1 LPGVDEPTKKVEVTV
16 LPALRMSRRL
26 LTGTVVALMACERSS
41 TAPTEVGAA
50 PRPKF
55 SVVTNQ
61 TDRPFA
67 FNLNGCS
74 ERVHVSGTFHVL
86 LTSTVSE
93 SGETT
98 DRFHINADGTGLGL
112 TSGAAYSVH
121 EVINAT
127 DHGRDGT
134 PRVSSGNDTEV
145 LHGEGDVPDLFFR
158 QHYQFTV
165 NANGEVTVDF
175 NNIESTCS

>member
-1 LPGVDEPTKKVEVTV
+1 
-16 LPALRMSRRL
+16 MSRRV
-26 LTGTVVALMACERSS
+26 LTGTVLALMGCERSA
-41 TAPTEVGAA
+41 TAPTQVSAPSRLTFAVG
-50 PRPKF
+50 
-55 SVVTNQ
+55 TNQ

-67 FNLNGCS
+67 FNVNGCS

-98 DRFHINADGTGLGL
+98 DRFHINADGAGLGL
-112 TSGAAYSVH
+112 TSGAAYSFH

-127 DHGRDGT
+127 DRGRDGS

-145 LHGEGDVPDLFFR
+145 LHGEGGASDLFFR

-175 NNIESTCS
+175 NDIESICS

>member
-1 LPGVDEPTKKVEVTV
+1 L
-16 LPALRMSRRL
+16 
-26 LTGTVVALMACERSS
+26 
-41 TAPTEVGAA
+41 
-50 PRPKF
+50 

-61 TDRPFA
+61 ERPFA
-67 FNLNGCS
+67 FNVPGCS
-74 ERVHVSGTFHVL
+74 ERVHVIGTFHVV

-98 DRFHINADGTGLGL
+98 DRFHINADGAGLGL
-112 TSGAAYSVH
+112 TSGAAYSIH

-145 LHGEGDVPDLFFR
+145 IHGEGGVQDLFFR
-158 QHYQFTV
+158 QHYQFAV

-175 NNIESTCS
+175 NDIESICS

>member
-1 LPGVDEPTKKVEVTV
+1 M
-16 LPALRMSRRL
+16 LPALRMSRPV
-26 LTGTVVALMACERSS
+26 LTGTVVALMACERSA
-41 TAPTEVGAA
+41 TAPAEAAA
-50 PRPKF
+50 PPPTF

-67 FNLNGCS
+67 FNVPGCG
-74 ERVHVSGTFHVL
+74 ERVHLSGTFQL
-86 LTSTVSE
+86 LVISTVSE
-93 SGETT
+93 SGETL
-98 DRFHINADGTGLGL
+98 DRFHINADGVGVGL
-112 TSGAAYSVH
+112 TSGARYSVH

-145 LHGEGDVPDLFFR
+145 LHGEGGAPDLFFR

-175 NNIESTCS
+175 NDIESICS

>member
-1 LPGVDEPTKKVEVTV
+1 M
-16 LPALRMSRRL
+16 LPALRMSRL
-26 LTGTVVALMACERSS
+26 VLTGAVVALMGCERSA
-41 TAPTEVGAA
+41 TAPTEGAA
-50 PRPKF
+50 TPKF
-55 SVVTNQ
+55 SVVTNS

-67 FNLNGCS
+67 FNVPGCG
-74 ERVHVSGTFHVL
+74 ERVHVSGTFHAL

-98 DRFHINADGTGLGL
+98 DRFHINADGAGFGL
-112 TSGAAYSVH
+112 TSGATYSFH
-121 EVINAT
+121 EVLNAT

-145 LHGEGDVPDLFFR
+145 LHGEGGAPDLFFR
-158 QHYQFTV
+158 QHYQFTA

-175 NNIESTCS
+175 NNIESICS

>member
-1 LPGVDEPTKKVEVTV
+1 MLS
-16 LPALRMSRRL
+16 ALRMSRHA
-26 LTGTVVALMACERSS
+26 LTGAVVALMACERSA
-41 TAPTEVGAA
+41 TAPTEATA
-50 PRPKF
+50 PPPNL

-61 TDRPFA
+61 ERPFA
-67 FNLNGCS
+67 FNVPGCS
-74 ERVHVSGTFHVL
+74 ERVHVSGTFHVV

-98 DRFHINADGTGLGL
+98 DRFHINADGAGLGL
-112 TSGAAYSVH
+112 TSGAAYSIH

-127 DHGRDGT
+127 DHASDGM

-145 LHGEGDVPDLFFR
+145 LHGEGGAPDLFFR

-175 NNIESTCS
+175 NNIESICS

>member
-1 LPGVDEPTKKVEVTV
+1 MEQEVTV
-16 LPALRMSRRL
+16 LPALRMSRYA
-26 LTGTVVALMACERSS
+26 LTGTVVALMACERSA
-41 TAPTEVGAA
+41 TAPTEAAA
-50 PRPKF
+50 PPPNF

-61 TDRPFA
+61 ERPFS
-67 FNLNGCS
+67 FNINGCY
-74 ERVHVSGTFHVL
+74 ERVHVSGTFQL
-86 LTSTVSE
+86 LVISTVSE
-93 SGETT
+93 SGETL

-112 TSGAAYSVH
+112 TSGSAYSVH

-127 DHGRDGT
+127 DHTSDGA

-145 LHGEGDVPDLFFR
+145 LHGEGGAPDLFFR

-175 NNIESTCS
+175 NNIESVCS

>member
-1 LPGVDEPTKKVEVTV
+1 M
-16 LPALRMSRRL
+16 LPALRMSRPL
-26 LTGTVVALMACERSS
+26 LTVTVVALMACERSS
-41 TAPTEVGAA
+41 TAPTDGAAA

-55 SVVTNQ
+55 SVVSNE
-61 TDRPFA
+61 DRPFA
-67 FNLNGCS
+67 FNINGCT
-74 ERVHVSGTFHVL
+74 ERVHVSGTFQL
-86 LTSTVSE
+86 LVISTVSE
-93 SGETT
+93 SGETL
-98 DRFHINADGTGLGL
+98 DRFHINADGTGVGL

-145 LHGEGDVPDLFFR
+145 LHGEGGTPDLFFR

-175 NNIESTCS
+175 NAIDSTCS